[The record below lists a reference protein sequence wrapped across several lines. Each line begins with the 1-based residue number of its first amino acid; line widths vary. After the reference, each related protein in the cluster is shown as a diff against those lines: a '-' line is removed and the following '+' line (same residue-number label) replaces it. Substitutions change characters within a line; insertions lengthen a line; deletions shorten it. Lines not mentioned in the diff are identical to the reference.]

1 MLDTITFTKMLF
13 KEQNID
19 IKKNKIK
26 TIEMVH
32 FLFRQ
37 IVLKGV
43 ANLISTDP
51 SFIEWHVWFTTVL
64 LKDVYN
70 IQVLIIDIHVY
81 KFRN

>member
-1 MLDTITFTKMLF
+1 
-13 KEQNID
+13 
-19 IKKNKIK
+19 
-26 TIEMVH
+26 MVH